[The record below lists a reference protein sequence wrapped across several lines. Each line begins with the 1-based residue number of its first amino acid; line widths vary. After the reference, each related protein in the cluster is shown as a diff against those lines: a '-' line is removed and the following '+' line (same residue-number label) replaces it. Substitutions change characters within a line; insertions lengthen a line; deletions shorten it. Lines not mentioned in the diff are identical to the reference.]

1 MKDNSEKM
9 YDGVTDIRD
18 DLVENAKTQNIK
30 PPKMKRPWWTAVI
43 AAVLV
48 AAIFAG
54 EMLMPGGTG
63 VNAYAISE
71 ATYPEMDQYPDE
83 YLYMHADGSFD
94 SEGFSAAFDP
104 WFEDVQAQRRPDG
117 YADGLEAYFKRS
129 TEQFLSGAEGENVTY
144 SPLNVYMALAML
156 AELTDGESR
165 AQILSLLGAES
176 IEELRQQANDVWNAS
191 YRDDGAVAS
200 ILASSLWLNQ
210 DVEFN
215 QETLDTLAENYYA
228 SSYSGEMGSDDFNAA
243 LQDWL
248 DKQTGG
254 LLSDE
259 AGEVELEPETVLA
272 LATTVYFR
280 SKWTSEFNE
289 DNTKTD
295 VFHTASGDVDAE
307 FMHASRSASYYWQE
321 RFSASYMGL
330 ESGGRM
336 WFILP
341 DEGVS
346 ADELLASGEYMDL
359 VLDPDGWTY
368 QTYII
373 VNYAV
378 PKFDT
383 SSKFELSDGLKA
395 LGVTD
400 VFDDAVSDFSPMTDM
415 DGIYLSQAEHAV
427 RVAIDE
433 EGVTAA
439 AYTVMANAGSGAPP
453 EEEVDFTLDR
463 PFIFVVTNPNNVP
476 MFIGIVNNPA

>member
-1 MKDNSEKM
+1 M
-9 YDGVTDIRD
+9 
-18 DLVENAKTQNIK
+18 
-30 PPKMKRPWWTAVI
+30 
-43 AAVLV
+43 
-48 AAIFAG
+48 F
-54 EMLMPGGTG
+54 
-63 VNAYAISE
+63 
-71 ATYPEMDQYPDE
+71 
-83 YLYMHADGSFD
+83 HA
-94 SEGFSAAFDP
+94 
-104 WFEDVQAQRRPDG
+104 
-117 YADGLEAYFKRS
+117 
-129 TEQFLSGAEGENVTY
+129 
-144 SPLNVYMALAML
+144 
-156 AELTDGESR
+156 
-165 AQILSLLGAES
+165 
-176 IEELRQQANDVWNAS
+176 
-191 YRDDGAVAS
+191 
-200 ILASSLWLNQ
+200 
-210 DVEFN
+210 
-215 QETLDTLAENYYA
+215 
-228 SSYSGEMGSDDFNAA
+228 
-243 LQDWL
+243 
-248 DKQTGG
+248 
-254 LLSDE
+254 
-259 AGEVELEPETVLA
+259 
-272 LATTVYFR
+272 
-280 SKWTSEFNE
+280 
-289 DNTKTD
+289 
-295 VFHTASGDVDAE
+295 ASGDVDAE

-359 VLDPDGWTY
+359 VLDPEGWTD

-439 AYTVMANAGSGAPP
+439 AYTVMANAGTGAPP